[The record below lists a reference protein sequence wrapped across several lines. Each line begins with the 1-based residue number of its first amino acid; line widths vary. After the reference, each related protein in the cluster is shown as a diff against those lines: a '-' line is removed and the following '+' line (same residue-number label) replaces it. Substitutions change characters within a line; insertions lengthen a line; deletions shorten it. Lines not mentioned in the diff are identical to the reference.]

1 MRTTRLNLTLLLL
14 ALPLLSLRAYPQ
26 TSRDVPKE
34 HWSYDFVQD
43 LASKGLI
50 KGYPPDGNFFGG
62 RTVTR
67 YEMAALV
74 DRVLQRIEE
83 LIAKK
88 ADKGE
93 KLTNPPAKAV
103 LDTKQLDEV
112 RRLVDE
118 FKIQLGLM
126 GTDLQKVKDDVGAL
140 KQEVAQLKTDA
151 GSLKGRVDKHDE
163 DIKGVKQGVESTA

>member
-1 MRTTRLNLTLLLL
+1 MRKTWAKWTLILMVF
-14 ALPLLSLRAYPQ
+14 PLFSLKAYSQ
-26 TSRDVPKE
+26 TARDVPKE

-43 LASKGLI
+43 LASKGLV

-74 DRVLQRIEE
+74 DRVLQRIED

-93 KLTNPPAKAV
+93 KLAAPPA
-103 LDTKQLDEV
+103 E
-112 RRLVDE
+112 
-118 FKIQLGLM
+118 
-126 GTDLQKVKDDVGAL
+126 
-140 KQEVAQLKTDA
+140 
-151 GSLKGRVDKHDE
+151 
-163 DIKGVKQGVESTA
+163 